1 MEDAVER
8 ARARFG
14 LPPGTSSDALRRA
27 LAATIAAREETRG
40 VEDARGA
47 RADASP
53 RARDDARA
61 PRARDADEAKFSSRV
76 DAILAGARARET
88 AEGGDDDAARAA
100 SGCARASGD
109 EGAGARERELE
120 SLASA
125 AREDARMARRRA
137 SALKLECRARD
148 GKIKEL
154 EEELARARARERAAR
169 HERVAETIRATT
181 TRDETG
187 KGVGKV
193 PVDASAA
200 LAQCWHALGER
211 ANDGNAPRDVLL
223 LMREYKRARR
233 ERTRAFERIA
243 ELEDELARMR
253 EEMLAMER
261 RERETL
267 RTRATAEAIIDE
279 EADEKLTLQ
288 QRLKEALEERA
299 ALLVHAETQRDA
311 MDEMRK
317 VERHLR
323 DENVRLEKELIR
335 GRSIRDKLRASLR
348 NLEDAER
355 ESAERGERLAL
366 VEAECE
372 ILAGMIREM
381 RVASGASG
389 DEFMRAAERAL
400 LFGHQT
406 SEQPP
411 STTDERSDVESIEEE
426 EDDGFGTPD
435 EEPIARE
442 YGDSLADD
450 LDFPSPPISAISR
463 GFDAPLTPGSDGST
477 AFNF

>member
-1 MEDAVER
+1 
-8 ARARFG
+8 
-14 LPPGTSSDALRRA
+14 
-27 LAATIAAREETRG
+27 
-40 VEDARGA
+40 
-47 RADASP
+47 
-53 RARDDARA
+53 
-61 PRARDADEAKFSSRV
+61 
-76 DAILAGARARET
+76 
-88 AEGGDDDAARAA
+88 
-100 SGCARASGD
+100 
-109 EGAGARERELE
+109 
-120 SLASA
+120 
-125 AREDARMARRRA
+125 
-137 SALKLECRARD
+137 
-148 GKIKEL
+148 
-154 EEELARARARERAAR
+154 
-169 HERVAETIRATT
+169 
-181 TRDETG
+181 
-187 KGVGKV
+187 
-193 PVDASAA
+193 
-200 LAQCWHALGER
+200 
-211 ANDGNAPRDVLL
+211 
-223 LMREYKRARR
+223 
-233 ERTRAFERIA
+233 
-243 ELEDELARMR
+243 
-253 EEMLAMER
+253 MER

-317 VERHLR
+317 AERHLR

-335 GRSIRDKLRASLR
+335 GRSIRDKLCASLR

-381 RVASGASG
+381 RIASGASG

-411 STTDERSDVESIEEE
+411 STTDVESIEQE

-442 YGDSLADD
+442 HGNSLFFEDD